1 MRAPACGASHPPP
14 SAPFVSRETCRRH
27 MVSCAEFMG
36 QTVAIANQKGGVG
49 KTTTA
54 INLGASL
61 ATADLRVLLVDLDPQ
76 GNATSGL
83 GLDKGQ
89 LSSSVYDVLSESID
103 GAEAVCSTALDS
115 LDLLPANRD
124 LTGAT
129 VELLGVAGRET
140 RLQQALDPLKKRYD
154 FILVDCPPSLGILT
168 INALVAADSLIIP
181 MQSEYLALEG
191 LSELIQT
198 IGRVRQSMNP
208 RLRIEGVLLTMYDER
223 LNLSGQIRENVKK
236 HLGDRVFGT
245 IIPRNVRLAESPS
258 FGKPILLYDARSKGA
273 ESHLQLARELLQ
285 RMSPRLTP
293 DHRKSQPLRANP

>member
-1 MRAPACGASHPPP
+1 
-14 SAPFVSRETCRRH
+14 
-27 MVSCAEFMG
+27 MG

>member
-1 MRAPACGASHPPP
+1 
-14 SAPFVSRETCRRH
+14 
-27 MVSCAEFMG
+27 MG
-36 QTVAIANQKGGVG
+36 QTVVIANQKGGVG

-83 GLDKGQ
+83 GLDKSQ
-89 LSSSVYDVLSESID
+89 LTSSIYDVLSETICAGD
-103 GAEAVCSTALDS
+103 AVCSTALDS
-115 LDLLPANRD
+115 LDLLPANHD

-129 VELLGVAGRET
+129 VELLGVSNRET
-140 RLQQALDPLKKRYD
+140 QLQRALAPLKEHYD
-154 FILVDCPPSLGILT
+154 SILVDCPPSLGILT

-181 MQSEYLALEG
+181 LQPEYLALEG

-198 IGRVRQSMNP
+198 VGRVRQTMNP

-236 HLGDRVFGT
+236 YFGDQVFGT
-245 IIPRNVRLAESPS
+245 VIPRNVRLAECPS
-258 FGKPILLYDARSKGA
+258 FGKPVLLYDARSTGA
-273 ESHLQLARELLQ
+273 ESHLRLAQELLQ
-285 RMSPRLTP
+285 RMTPLTHA
-293 DHRKSQPLRANP
+293 HRKSRPLRADL